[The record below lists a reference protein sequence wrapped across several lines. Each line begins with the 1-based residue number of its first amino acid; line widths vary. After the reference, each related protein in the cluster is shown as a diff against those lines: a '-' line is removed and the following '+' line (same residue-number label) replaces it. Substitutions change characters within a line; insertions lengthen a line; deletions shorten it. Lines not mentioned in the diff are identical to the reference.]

1 MPLPCLG
8 VQVVLYEPDDT
19 YFWGCSLAGINN
31 RPEGWAV
38 LEGTT
43 KQGWGHADSVVGT
56 ETWREG
62 DRSLWAQWAS
72 QQGTRPDCLGPIHP
86 LHKSAQVCATCY
98 DPGKLAPSNEHH
110 TGGKQWDLPPNLAM
124 GSCNELS
131 WALSFPVL
139 YWYIPKPTLYFYGFM
154 RILWCKGSCLK
165 LKITRSQKPGSA
177 RLSTS
182 ICRNP
187 TAFGLHPTECLI

>member
-1 MPLPCLG
+1 MPLTCLG

-43 KQGWGHADSVVGT
+43 KQGWGHAV
-56 ETWREG
+56 
-62 DRSLWAQWAS
+62 
-72 QQGTRPDCLGPIHP
+72 GTRPGGKGIAAFGHSGRPSRVRDQTECLGPIHP
-86 LHKSAQVCATCY
+86 LHRSAQVSATCY

-139 YWYIPKPTLYFYGFM
+139 YWYIPKTTLYFYGFM
-154 RILWCKGSCLK
+154 RILWCKWSCLK
-165 LKITRSQKPGSA
+165 LKITRSQKPGKCQA
-177 RLSTS
+177 
-182 ICRNP
+182 
-187 TAFGLHPTECLI
+187 